1 MDDGD
6 SWAKAGEKCSEVWC
20 LRVRKRKVYPE
31 LRQVGSKLAPSAAT
45 RAPSECWPPCR
56 HSRSTSGTCLCA
68 WDDGVRHGAYSCG
81 LRIPEFPPRR
91 KLSRE
96 CCWAEPGKGAH
107 TAGSWMYR
115 QCSQEC
121 TVYLFSLFL
130 PFQGP
135 PGPYGNPGPPGPP
148 GAKVSINYQ
157 CDLEEV

>member
-20 LRVRKRKVYPE
+20 LRVRKQKVYPE

-56 HSRSTSGTCLCA
+56 HSRSISGTCLCA

-81 LRIPEFPPRR
+81 LRIPGLPPRR
-91 KLSRE
+91 KRSRE
-96 CCWAEPGKGAH
+96 CCWAEPGEGAH
-107 TAGSWMYR
+107 TAGSGCIGSVLR
-115 QCSQEC
+115 NA
-121 TVYLFSLFL
+121 LFISFLFL
-130 PFQGP
+130 FFQGP

-157 CDLEEV
+157 